1 MTKKELERYFRLQH
15 EIKKQRRRLERY
27 QKIQAVGTVGDTVK
41 DYRTGKGVPVKIE
54 GFPEEVYDS
63 GAIIKELEES
73 IRESIQESKKEVL
86 RIEKYVK
93 SIEDPLLREIMRCRF
108 MECKGWREVGKENF
122 ISGDH
127 ARKMVRIYFQEKKK
141 DDRS

>member
-1 MTKKELERYFRLQH
+1 MRNKEAE
-15 EIKKQRRRLERY
+15 
-27 QKIQAVGTVGDTVK
+27 QKIEEYRRAQDAGTVGDTVK
-41 DYRTGKGVPVKIE
+41 DYRTGKGIPVKIE
-54 GFPEEVYDS
+54 GLPEEAYDS

-73 IRESIQESKKEVL
+73 IRENILESKKEVL

-93 SIEDPLLREIMRCRF
+93 SVKDPLLREIMRCRF

-127 ARKMVRIYFQEKKK
+127 ARKMVRLYFQEKKK